1 MNTCVVVLDTHVVLD
16 WLWFG
21 DARLTALAAAV
32 QDGRLQWVATEAMRQ
47 ELHRVL
53 LRPVLPPR
61 GRSPEQVLQDFDRW
75 ARPGGGA
82 LQAPPTRAVVAAGAL
97 RCTDPDDQKFID
109 LALAHRAAWLF
120 SRDRAVLRL
129 ARQARRLGCIFA
141 PPEAWTP
148 GGGPADA
155 PADAPVG
162 R

>member
-21 DARLTALAAAV
+21 DARLAALAAAV
-32 QDGRLQWVATEAMRQ
+32 QNGRLQWVATDAMRQ

-61 GRSPEQVLQDFDRW
+61 GRSPEEVLRDFDRW
-75 ARPGGGA
+75 ARPGEGA
-82 LQAPPTRAVVAAGAL
+82 PQAPPTASATWAIAAGAL

-109 LALAHRAAWLF
+109 LALAYRAAWLF

-129 ARQARRLGCIFA
+129 ARQARRLGCVFA

-148 GGGPADA
+148 DGGPADA
-155 PADAPVG
+155 PAE